1 MAIRMG
7 RGTTRYRGRAQAQRA
22 GRAQR
27 IIAALGWTALATAL
41 VAVTGA
47 GLAGLGHRLDW
58 WDFRAGFAVLKWSAF
73 LGIGT
78 AVFALLGMVAALA
91 FGPRRSIAALL
102 PALMIACF
110 SFAPPLL
117 QLQKAR
123 SVPRIH
129 DISTDTENPP
139 LFVDILAKRRDAPNS
154 ASYGGPEIAAQQ
166 RAGYPDL
173 APQFYRISPRSLFG
187 HALQAARELG
197 WEIAAEVPEEGRI
210 EATDTTFWF
219 GFRDDVVVRIV
230 AVEGGS
236 RLDLRS
242 VSRVGRSDV
251 GANAARI
258 RKFLAALPALPR

>member
-1 MAIRMG
+1 MKNRTQAAAARN
-7 RGTTRYRGRAQAQRA
+7 TRARRA
-22 GRAQR
+22 
-27 IIAALGWTALATAL
+27 IAAVGWIALAAAL
-41 VAVTGA
+41 AAVVGA
-47 GLAGLGHRLDW
+47 GLAGLGHRLGW
-58 WDFRAGFAVLKWSAF
+58 WDFRAGFAVLKWSAY

-78 AVFALLGMVAALA
+78 AAFALPGMVAALV

-102 PALMIACF
+102 PALVIACF
-110 SFAPPLL
+110 SFGPPLW

-123 SVPRIH
+123 SVPPIH
-129 DISTDTENPP
+129 DITTDTENPP
-139 LFVDILAKRRDAPNS
+139 GFVEILAMRRDAPNS

-173 APQFYRISPRSLFG
+173 APQFYRMSREALFG
-187 HALQAARELG
+187 HALRAARGLG
-197 WEIAAEVPEEGRI
+197 WEIAAAAPQEGRI

-219 GFRDDVVVRIV
+219 GFKDDVVVRIIP
-230 AVEGGS
+230 VEGGS

-258 RKFLAALPALPR
+258 RKFLAALSGLPR